1 MTPNSITQSKKINYT
16 SMVKEPEDYD
26 TETTEIMNISDY
38 SIQSNSLFN
47 NSEGEHSDTEKIKG
61 LGNKNTKVFKITNHE
76 GSIKLPS
83 RYKPKNSS
91 ISSSLQNNINDFSI
105 NYSDISTIGKIST
118 SITSLSNK
126 HKSLSLDN
134 NSEYDSAS
142 VIVEI
147 SDKEGE
153 EEIIKTEKSNPP
165 KGKNNNTFDISDHQI
180 NELNDLDNL
189 KKKCKLPENRI
200 SVATSGDYT
209 YVDSDQ
215 PQTPHEVESENEDIY
230 EKSENNI
237 KRLTRLTDTTSV
249 PPVFDYAEAAK
260 DKKIQED
267 KEADITNNEHKIT
280 IEDDEEDN
288 TCAICLIETQKPT
301 DIENITSNKDGS
313 NETVVAPSKEEIDN
327 YECKLHC
334 MHKFHYSC
342 IAQWLERSQNC
353 PICRMEIKH
362 YEIEA
367 IEKRFDISIKV
378 KEEPVPLV
386 VPHYNTT
393 FYFDTDLS
401 EGLVRNYMNEHLPWV
416 KFKPYFYIKYFFY
429 IIMLFILAVVGIT
442 LCIISLI
449 KEKMYLATYV
459 IVLILIIGFI
469 IHLCQLIKSIK
480 NKKLI
485 ELMIAQP
492 ASSSI
497 FYGIVVLIFI
507 ILFANLNNLVN
518 NEVDRPITLED
529 IYQYCIIAFFTVM
542 MIWSCVEVRI
552 CYLIFKEDNRRTVD
566 ADVSR
571 RNEEIMN
578 RTREQEARE
587 REEFERNFSHLND

>member
-1 MTPNSITQSKKINYT
+1 MTQTNKINY
-16 SMVKEPEDYD
+16 SSLIKEPEDYD

-38 SIQSNSLFN
+38 SIQSNSLYN
-47 NSEGEHSDTEKIKG
+47 NSEGEQYDTNKIKG
-61 LGNKNTKVFKITNHE
+61 LGNKNTKIFKMTNHE
-76 GSIKLPS
+76 NSIKLPS

-91 ISSSLQNNINDFSI
+91 ISSSLQNNINEFSI
-105 NYSDISTIGKIST
+105 NYSDISTIGKIPT
-118 SITSLSNK
+118 SITSSNK
-126 HKSLSLDN
+126 HKSLTLDN

-153 EEIIKTEKSNPP
+153 MEIIKTEKSNPL
-165 KGKNNNTFDISDHQI
+165 KGENNNDTFDISDHQI
-180 NELNDLDNL
+180 SKLDNL

-215 PQTPHEVESENEDIY
+215 PQTPLEIESESEDAY
-230 EKSENNI
+230 EKSGTNI

-249 PPVFDYAEAAK
+249 PPQVIDHVEDIK
-260 DKKIQED
+260 DKKIQ
-267 KEADITNNEHKIT
+267 EADITNNEHKIA

-301 DIENITSNKDGS
+301 DIENITGNKDGS
-313 NETVVAPSKEEIDN
+313 NEAAVKPSKEEIDN

-393 FYFDTDLS
+393 FYFDTELS
-401 EGLVRNYMNEHLPWV
+401 EGLVRNYMNEHIPWV

-429 IIMLFILAVVGIT
+429 IIMLFILAVAGII
-442 LCIISLI
+442 LSVISII

-469 IHLCQLIKSIK
+469 IHLCQLVKSIK

-497 FYGIVVLIFI
+497 FYGLVVLIFI
-507 ILFANLNNLVN
+507 LLFANLNNLVN
-518 NEVDRPITLED
+518 AEVDKPITLED
-529 IYQYCIIAFFTVM
+529 IYQYSIIIFFTIM
-542 MIWSCVEVRI
+542 MIWSCIEVRI
-552 CYLIFKEDNRRTVD
+552 CYLMFKEDNRRTVD